1 MKHLIL
7 SFFLGLTFVNAY
19 ANPQGSQ
26 ENEGDDSEA
35 RGFNISVSP
44 IGSASLFVSNDD
56 HINEYPIKSLFSA
69 EISKEIAL
77 GNLSTILLLNYSHGE
92 LDECDIELPSEKL
105 IPDMSET
112 NPYYSIQFAYL
123 GGNVLNKYGRIKFP
137 FYIGPTFSYENCGP
151 IHNLTFDL
159 QAVARMKCYVTRKWA
174 LFIGARGRYGWGSKS
189 SKKYGQDDKKALGM
203 SVMQFGLEAGLSI
216 SLN

>member
-7 SFFLGLTFVNAY
+7 SFFLGLSFVNAF
-19 ANPQGSQ
+19 ANPQGTQ

-44 IGSASLFVSNDD
+44 GTASLFVYNEDKT
-56 HINEYPIKSLFSA
+56 NEYPIKSLISA

-77 GNLSTILLLNYSHGE
+77 GSLSTILLLNYSHGE
-92 LDECDIELPSEKL
+92 LDECDLELPSGKL
-105 IPDMSET
+105 TPDMSET

-137 FYIGPTFSYENCGP
+137 FYIGPTFSYEHCGP

-159 QAVARMKCYVTRKWA
+159 QAVFRMKCYVTRKWA

-189 SKKYGQDDKKALGM
+189 AKNYGLDEKKALGM
-203 SVMQFGLEAGLSI
+203 SVIQAGLEAGLSI
-216 SLN
+216 SIN